1 MRACACVRYWL
12 SDRALYFC
20 EMNAGGDTTLDPIDL
35 TQKNAGR
42 TCSRTEATTDGG
54 VAEGC
59 VCSGGGRVPP
69 LCVWAKWTDRAT
81 SVCVDRSCVC
91 CVCVWDDRPSV
102 RPLCVSTDRAASVC
116 VDRSCDFC
124 VCGPIVRLL
133 CVCTDRASSVCVD
146 RSCDLC
152 VCAPIVR
159 LLCVWFGPIM

>member
-1 MRACACVRYWL
+1 MEVWQRGVCVVVVDVCHPCASGPSGPIVR
-12 SDRALYFC
+12 
-20 EMNAGGDTTLDPIDL
+20 
-35 TQKNAGR
+35 
-42 TCSRTEATTDGG
+42 
-54 VAEGC
+54 
-59 VCSGGGRVPP
+59 P
-69 LCVWAKWTDRAT
+69 LCVWTDRA
-81 SVCVDRSCVC
+81 SA
-91 CVCVWDDRPSV
+91 VCVWGDRPSV